1 MRRFTKKIAAVLAS
15 IALIAVAGSA
25 GCTLSGSLSDPGA
38 SSSSLGISENADNG
52 EGVLSR
58 FDENAA
64 SETATHIGTQ
74 LLADAVPEYS
84 GKAYI
89 EVNGNVPDFTNEDK
103 AVPYGTEIYGK
114 LDQLGRCTGAFALVG
129 PETLPTGKR
138 GNISDIKP
146 SGWRQNLDLYP
157 LGLDHLYERSH
168 LIAHKLTAEDANKE
182 NLITGTHY
190 LNQGAMSQF
199 ETIVGDYVNATGG
212 HVLMRVTPVFLGDEL
227 VARGVQMEAYSL
239 EDEGESVSF
248 NVYCYNVQPG
258 VEIDYATGESRLL

>member
-1 MRRFTKKIAAVLAS
+1 MRRFTKKITAVLAS
-15 IALIAVAGSA
+15 VVLMAVIGSA
-25 GCTLSGSLSDPGA
+25 GCTLSGSLSDPGT
-38 SSSSLGISENADNG
+38 SSSSSGVLENADNG
-52 EGVLSR
+52 EATLSGSS
-58 FDENAA
+58 ENAA
-64 SETATHIGTQ
+64 NETATHIGTQ
-74 LLADAVPEYS
+74 LLAGAVPEYS
-84 GKAYI
+84 GEAYI
-89 EVNGNVPDFTNEDK
+89 EVNGNAPDFTEEDK
-103 AVPYGTEIYGK
+103 TVPYGTEIYGE

-138 GNISDIKP
+138 GNISDVKP
-146 SGWRQNLDLYP
+146 SGWRQNLDLYS

-239 EDEGESVSF
+239 EDEGKSVSF

-258 VEIDYATGESRLL
+258 VEIDYVTGESRLL